1 MLRYT
6 NIFTFFLVMSIQRL
20 WSQAIALVLVLVIGL
35 SGCSASAT
43 PGGLVG
49 NYQQDSVTLIT
60 SLRTALEGT
69 EDSPEK
75 AAAQL
80 IAKQNIN
87 DFASR
92 YRTDPSLTKRSSYTT
107 MRTALNS
114 LAAHYAAYP
123 NRPVPEKLKENL
135 TAKFK
140 QIESALERGA

>member
-1 MLRYT
+1 ML
-6 NIFTFFLVMSIQRL
+6 FLVMSIQRL
-20 WSQAIALVLVLVIGL
+20 WSQVIALALVLVIGL

-43 PGGLVG
+43 PGGLV
-49 NYQQDSVTLIT
+49 YQQDSVTLIT
-60 SLRTALEGT
+60 SLRTALEGA
-69 EDSPEK
+69 ENSPEK
-75 AAAQL
+75 AAAQS